1 MSRAW
6 AGYAGL
12 LLLCA
17 CARPDAAPMA
27 DNVSAEP
34 TQAVADL
41 LAMADHAARD
51 PKRDGQRL
59 SDTLAALD
67 QLGARPA
74 DPAADPL
81 PGWREALPSK
91 MAQPLRGRML
101 GPAYRRGTLAAGAS
115 MTLMQLFDGGRQAR
129 VAVAAAGAM
138 PLRMAVLD
146 DGGKAVCPDHVAPR
160 GACRWVPPFSGR
172 HQIIVTNA
180 GDAPSAYYLVID

>member
-6 AGYAGL
+6 AGYLGL
-12 LLLCA
+12 LLLGA
-17 CARPDAAPMA
+17 CARPGAAPMTEA
-27 DNVSAEP
+27 VSAEP

-41 LAMADHAARD
+41 LAMADRAAHD
-51 PKRDGQRL
+51 PHRDGQRL

-74 DPAADPL
+74 DPAADPV
-81 PGWREALPSK
+81 PGWREVLPSK
-91 MAQPLRGRML
+91 AALPLRGRML

-115 MTLMQLFDGGRQAR
+115 MTLMQLFDGGKQAR
-129 VAVAAAGAM
+129 VAVAASGPT

-146 DGGKAVCPDHVAPR
+146 DGGNAVCPDHIAPR